1 MESHRGGYGAQ
12 GGATAAGALREHTIE
27 KVRCRGGGAQKKG
40 AAKFLP
46 PRVSTHNVLLF
57 FGKGE
62 GTLRGV
68 LIQGRRKTQPTE
80 TRRS

>member
-1 MESHRGGYGAQ
+1 M
-12 GGATAAGALREHTIE
+12 GALREHNIE